1 MSIHSKNAIGLL
13 AIACLLLT
21 ACGEDLHPT
30 LTSPAPTMSLTSGLR
45 PRDQWTID
53 SPATLAEIEAELQ
66 RFRGQTLTFVSWGGA
81 YQTAQHRAYIEPF
94 EESFGIDIIE
104 DQPPSLI
111 ELQFILEL
119 GDITWHVLDFPQ
131 SEVLQLGADGYFEE
145 LDFSIIDNRRF
156 IDSAKSAWG
165 AGGGITWST
174 VLVYNSN
181 VYPEGFPDMSA
192 YFDPVGYP
200 GKRAWVDGAG
210 PQELFALIGENP
222 SLLDTLE
229 GRQSLYSLSEE
240 QLDHAYQLM
249 DSHRSQVETYWSGGV
264 DCRFLIGT
272 AEIDISTCWNGR
284 VFDAQQDG
292 APITI
297 CWHCGHLVQTDTW
310 VIPKGLSDDP
320 DQFYLAQLFMA
331 WASFPER
338 NVELTRYISY
348 GPVNLDSIPLL
359 SDESF
364 DHVRDHLPTSPTN
377 LQYAIFQ
384 DEQWASETA
393 ISRAER
399 YLEWQQGF

>member
-1 MSIHSKNAIGLL
+1 MASDIRL
-13 AIACLLLT
+13 
-21 ACGEDLHPT
+21 P
-30 LTSPAPTMSLTSGLR
+30 
-45 PRDQWTID
+45 DQWTVD

-66 RFRGQTLTFVSWGGA
+66 RFRGQTLTFVSWGSA
-81 YQTAQHRAYIEPF
+81 YQIAQRRAYIEPF

-104 DQPPSLI
+104 DQPPSVI
-111 ELQFILEL
+111 GLQFMVDS

-131 SEVLQLGADGYFEE
+131 SDVLQLGVRGYVEE
-145 LDFSIIDNRRF
+145 LDFSIIDNRQF

-174 VLVYNSN
+174 VLAYNSN
-181 VYPEGFPDMSA
+181 VYVEGLPDMSA
-192 YFDPVGYP
+192 YFDPVRYP
-200 GKRAWVDGAG
+200 GERAWFDGAG

-222 SLLDTLE
+222 GLLDTLE

-240 QLDHAYQLM
+240 QLDHAYRLM
-249 DSHRSQVETYWSGGV
+249 DSHRSQIETYWSSGV

-272 AEIDISTCWNGR
+272 NDIDISTCWNGR
-284 VFDAQQDG
+284 VYDAQQDG
-292 APITI
+292 APISI
-297 CWHCGHLVQTDTW
+297 CWHCGHLVMTDTW
-310 VIPKGLSDDP
+310 VIPKGLSDNP
-320 DQFYLAQLFMA
+320 DKFYLAQLFVA

-338 NVELTRYISY
+338 NVELTRHISY
-348 GPVNLDSIPLL
+348 GPVNQASIPLL

-384 DEQWASETA
+384 DEQWASETG

-399 YLEWQQGF
+399 YLEWQQSFSLQPLLDRTQFRAVPPAAG